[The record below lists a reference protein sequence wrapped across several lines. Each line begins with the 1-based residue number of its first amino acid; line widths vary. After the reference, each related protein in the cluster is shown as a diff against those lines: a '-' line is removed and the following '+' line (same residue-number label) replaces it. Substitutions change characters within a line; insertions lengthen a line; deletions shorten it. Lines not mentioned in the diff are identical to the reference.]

1 MMWMWYDSLSFSNL
15 SHSFEISKAASTK
28 LGPTISRRIRRVSPK
43 KKKNCWML
51 LYLWLKM
58 WGSKLISLMWS
69 KQISTDHNGSRSI
82 QLWDYSIEFAVIPL
96 DDRSLQIYNTS
107 IFELQ
112 HSSFF
117 PIVAWFLEI
126 LLESSRSKRVMLIL
140 EWKKKSIT
148 LRKKNKMTESI
159 NPVSSLL
166 QSSLENIST
175 LQTIFNRQSSHRV
188 HYKVPMIITQNIQQY
203 PFSYDSNQMWP
214 EENWN
219 SWNKVF
225 KLIFLSFVS
234 TIGSLGSIFIISAIT
249 VIDTFQVRSNCYL
262 VSLAFGHLLMTIL
275 VLPASALIIIADIKE
290 ETSICHFQWL
300 ITLSCFIVS
309 VLSYL
314 CLSIDNLFSLKSTT
328 NYHLCC
334 SRWRIFLILLL
345 MWFAAFFL
353 PFIQHTN
360 RFGPEFCSD
369 KRDWKIA
376 SGFHLWI
383 LGELRWWWW
392 W

>member
-1 MMWMWYDSLSFSNL
+1 
-15 SHSFEISKAASTK
+15 
-28 LGPTISRRIRRVSPK
+28 
-43 KKKNCWML
+43 
-51 LYLWLKM
+51 
-58 WGSKLISLMWS
+58 
-69 KQISTDHNGSRSI
+69 
-82 QLWDYSIEFAVIPL
+82 
-96 DDRSLQIYNTS
+96 
-107 IFELQ
+107 
-112 HSSFF
+112 
-117 PIVAWFLEI
+117 
-126 LLESSRSKRVMLIL
+126 
-140 EWKKKSIT
+140 
-148 LRKKNKMTESI
+148 
-159 NPVSSLL
+159 
-166 QSSLENIST
+166 
-175 LQTIFNRQSSHRV
+175 
-188 HYKVPMIITQNIQQY
+188 
-203 PFSYDSNQMWP
+203 MWP

-383 LGELRWWWW
+383 LGALILSTIITLSSFIYSLFVYKTYKTNLETLAEATILISTEGFLIQSNTIVYVISLLMWLPMSIMMVINSINPMPQNYLDTVWCIAIANSCCFSYLYALTNRDFRDAFNKLFYYCCCKSHVTFSRKSAIVRRPIANESMNLRVHIIPGLNIYSPRKETTTAHHSNNRAGGGGGGGHGGSGNFGHSMSISHNKPYEL
-392 W
+392 